1 MNYREMQENLVKT
14 ERPELSD
21 VRLDEI
27 DRALKKALALKRQV
41 RIEYYYDGYQ
51 FSVRLKVISVD
62 KWSMIVI
69 GQKNDEED
77 FVFISFIDV
86 LNIII
91 L

>member
-14 ERPELSD
+14 ERSELSD